1 MEQAR
6 RTGSIQTLPASYGT
20 LSPPAKQ
27 HPSPSAEADAVLV
40 DTRPVVAH
48 MMERNHGTHVLL
60 LEEVSPMGYTEMID
74 SLAVAL
80 VRNPAAMV
88 EDQLACA
95 VYSASAQVTR

>member
-1 MEQAR
+1 V
-6 RTGSIQTLPASYGT
+6 
-20 LSPPAKQ
+20 
-27 HPSPSAEADAVLV
+27 DAVLV

-48 MMERNHGTHVLL
+48 MMERNQGTHVLL
-60 LEEVSPMGYTEMID
+60 LEEASPMGDTEMID

-95 VYSASAQVTR
+95 VYSASAQVPR